1 MKKTILEVYALAVC
15 FFAVACFVVTL
26 GIALYDIV
34 QIIDP
39 EFTLNRYQYERY
51 QSNDAFRAAPGALH
65 GQDEK
70 ERKAL
75 SEEDITRRRE
85 AGYAQALRAERHD
98 GKQSLLRMAIIMLV
112 DAGAFLIHWQIA
124 QKARRDGA

>member
-1 MKKTILEVYALAVC
+1 LKKTILEVYALAVC

-26 GIALYDIV
+26 GIGLYDIV
-34 QIIDP
+34 QIVAP

-51 QSNDAFRAAPGALH
+51 QSNDAFRAAPDAIPGK
-65 GQDEK
+65 DEK

-75 SEEDITRRRE
+75 SEEEITRRRE

-98 GKQSLLRMAIIMLV
+98 GKQSLLSMAIIMLV
-112 DAGAFLIHWQIA
+112 DAIAFVIHWEIGK
-124 QKARRDGA
+124 KAR